1 MLGEFIRTQRQAAN
15 LSLRQLSALTEVSNP
30 YLSQL
35 ERGLH
40 EPSVR
45 VLRSLADALNMS
57 AETLM
62 VQAGLISTTAQPD
75 DEATERAI
83 RADRQLTAAQ
93 RRALIVVYRSYL
105 KASAESWRA
114 EGASVLVND
123 LGGALDGSG
132 ASISAAD
139 RVVEEIEALGGTAAA
154 NHDTVWTTP

>member
-1 MLGEFIRTQRQAAN
+1 
-15 LSLRQLSALTEVSNP
+15 
-30 YLSQL
+30 
-35 ERGLH
+35 
-40 EPSVR
+40 
-45 VLRSLADALNMS
+45 MS

-132 ASISAAD
+132 SSISAAD